1 MISATKYFSKYIIND
16 IISYVPIIETRMN
29 FNVYNKINLN
39 KYSKLNTV
47 LRNKPQCNCGSY
59 TRYYCCENVDK
70 KYNIEHELDPLNDF
84 IDVSCKTK
92 EDGKVY
98 IEIQIWKLKYKNE
111 NNKSVYKN
119 ENVYYTGKFEKDY
132 CWDDT
137 TIKYCIE

>member
-16 IISYVPIIETRMN
+16 IISYIPIIETRMN
-29 FNVYNKINLN
+29 FNVYNKLNLN
-39 KYSKLNTV
+39 KYSKLNTI
-47 LRNKPQCNCGSY
+47 LRHKGQQCGSFTKY
-59 TRYYCCENVDK
+59 QCCENIDK
-70 KYNIEHELDPLNDF
+70 KENNLDSILNDF
-84 IDVSCKTK
+84 VEISHKIKD
-92 EDGKVY
+92 DKVI